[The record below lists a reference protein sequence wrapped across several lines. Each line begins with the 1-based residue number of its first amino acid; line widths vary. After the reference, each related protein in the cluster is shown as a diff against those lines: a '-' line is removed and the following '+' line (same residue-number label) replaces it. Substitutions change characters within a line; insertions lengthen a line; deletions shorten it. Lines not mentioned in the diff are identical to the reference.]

1 MTPVSAQPYYYY
13 ALKEIY
19 SDFGLGPEKA
29 RLISP
34 IKWLTDRKIPLA
46 LHSDFTMAPAKP
58 LFLMWTAV
66 NKVARQYFIDSYFL
80 IHLSSSNCPWTK
92 LSRDHQ
98 TFQGPNCPGTK
109 HSWVQTVLG
118 PNCPVFCPLP
128 DRILESKLFL
138 DCRFLP
144 VSCVELLFPLHIV
157 HFLFEGSC

>member
-1 MTPVSAQPYYYY
+1 MDLVIENVINLQKVYPREDHKTTIEHAGFFTEKQADQLAELGCLVSAQPYYYY

-66 NKVARQYFIDSYFL
+66 NKVTRQCFIIFYFFMNF
-80 IHLSSSNCPWTK
+80 SSS
-92 LSRDHQ
+92 
-98 TFQGPNCPGTK
+98 
-109 HSWVQTVLG
+109 
-118 PNCPVFCPLP
+118 
-128 DRILESKLFL
+128 
-138 DCRFLP
+138 
-144 VSCVELLFPLHIV
+144 
-157 HFLFEGSC
+157 

>member
-66 NKVARQYFIDSYFL
+66 NKVARQYFYKQLYFEFL
-80 IHLSSSNCPWTK
+80 V
-92 LSRDHQ
+92 SR
-98 TFQGPNCPGTK
+98 
-109 HSWVQTVLG
+109 L
-118 PNCPVFCPLP
+118 
-128 DRILESKLFL
+128 
-138 DCRFLP
+138 RF
-144 VSCVELLFPLHIV
+144 FFI
-157 HFLFEGSC
+157 F

>member
-1 MTPVSAQPYYYY
+1 MTSVSAQPYYYY

-66 NKVARQYFIDSYFL
+66 NKVARQYFI
-80 IHLSSSNCPWTK
+80 
-92 LSRDHQ
+92 
-98 TFQGPNCPGTK
+98 
-109 HSWVQTVLG
+109 
-118 PNCPVFCPLP
+118 VFF
-128 DRILESKLFL
+128 IF
-138 DCRFLP
+138 
-144 VSCVELLFPLHIV
+144 
-157 HFLFEGSC
+157 

>member
-66 NKVARQYFIDSYFL
+66 NKVARQYSIDFYMTCKY
-80 IHLSSSNCPWTK
+80 IELSVGS
-92 LSRDHQ
+92 
-98 TFQGPNCPGTK
+98 
-109 HSWVQTVLG
+109 
-118 PNCPVFCPLP
+118 
-128 DRILESKLFL
+128 RILSHTVMFDIARAYWIFVVLAVK
-138 DCRFLP
+138 R
-144 VSCVELLFPLHIV
+144 
-157 HFLFEGSC
+157 

>member
-66 NKVARQYFIDSYFL
+66 NKVARQYFIDIYFL
-80 IHLSSSNCPWTK
+80 IHLSSSNCPGTK
-92 LSRDHQ
+92 LSR
-98 TFQGPNCPGTK
+98 TKTVLGPNCPGTK
-109 HSWVQTVLG
+109 LSRDQTILGSNCPRTKLSWGQTVL
-118 PNCPVFCPLP
+118 CF
-128 DRILESKLFL
+128 
-138 DCRFLP
+138 
-144 VSCVELLFPLHIV
+144 V
-157 HFLFEGSC
+157 HFQLKYFCQGSIV